1 MNKYK
6 IKNFFYLL
14 SLTIFL
20 HLFLFDKDYFFCV
33 FLMNK
38 RIIGIAKSI
47 EKIRNTMPKCPNP
60 ESFDVLK
67 KHSPLTTIQK
77 IPPM

>member
-14 SLTIFL
+14 SLTIFS
-20 HLFLFDKDYFFCV
+20 HSFLFNKDYFLR

-67 KHSPLTTIQK
+67 KHSPLTTRQK

>member
-33 FLMNK
+33 FFRRNK
-38 RIIGIAKSI
+38 
-47 EKIRNTMPKCPNP
+47 E
-60 ESFDVLK
+60 
-67 KHSPLTTIQK
+67 
-77 IPPM
+77 

>member
-1 MNKYK
+1 
-6 IKNFFYLL
+6 
-14 SLTIFL
+14 
-20 HLFLFDKDYFFCV
+20 
-33 FLMNK
+33 MNK

-67 KHSPLTTIQK
+67 KHSPLTTRQK
-77 IPPM
+77 NTSYVTTNSAVSYYMSPISNK